1 VLKQDVQKHGISS
14 STYIPF
20 PAESKSDVYR
30 SSEKKGDNMMI
41 LKPSMGVITI
51 ERTFKNISTT
61 DYVWGFYVV
70 SRMARTSFLDSK
82 VTIRCTVT
90 TTRSEALFDN
100 KYAKVLMPERSISMR
115 CCILEENAEQLM
127 PRVNTAYV
135 LRLGEVIPLKAGEM
149 YNVCV
154 KLEVECDNIALNT
167 GLVGPD
173 KSQLIVDLV
182 LGQIGE
188 CVFAA
193 NNSTISIY

>member
-1 VLKQDVQKHGISS
+1 
-14 STYIPF
+14 
-20 PAESKSDVYR
+20 
-30 SSEKKGDNMMI
+30 MML

-70 SRMARTSFLDSK
+70 SRMARIFFLDSK

-100 KYAKVLMPERSISMR
+100 KYAKVLIPERSISMR

-149 YNVCV
+149 YNVRV
-154 KLEVECDNIALNT
+154 KLEVECENNALKA
-167 GLVGPD
+167 GLVGPY
-173 KSQLIVDLV
+173 KSQLIIDLV
-182 LGQIGE
+182 LG
-188 CVFAA
+188 
-193 NNSTISIY
+193 